1 MKIGYISQKKLAA
14 ILIIPAVVIIFAI
27 VIYPL
32 LNAFYQ
38 SFIDSNLAY
47 PQLRKFIGIGN
58 YIDVL
63 KDKYFWLSILNTV
76 YFTIFSIIL
85 EFLFGFIIALV
96 LNEKFYMKWLV
107 RTLIMIPWAIPP
119 VVNATVWKW
128 ILNSE
133 YGSLNSILHSLGII
147 KEYRIWLSSPFWSL
161 MLVILADV
169 WKYTPLVALMLLAAL
184 QTIPEDLYEAA
195 KIDGASPFRR
205 FVSVTIPLIKPTVIV
220 VLIFRTFEAFKIF
233 DLVFVMTRGGP
244 AFKTTV
250 ISYYAYLETFSQLKV
265 GRGAAI
271 AYIIV
276 IFMSILSYLYSRSLK
291 DSENF

>member
-14 ILIIPAVVIIFAI
+14 ILIIPAVIIIFAI

-147 KEYRIWLSSPFWSL
+147 KEYKIWLSSPFWSL